1 MNFLP
6 IAASDM
12 DVVICI
18 IAVIGW
24 ILSLVVGRKK
34 TGSPSEQPPTEAP
47 PSANPQ
53 DELRKFF
60 EEMEKTLKP
69 AEAQPPTL
77 PPPPPRSIRPP
88 AQPKRERP
96 PRRFPALPEQ
106 SPAPSSPLTVF
117 TAPTPPTIELPIIAS
132 STVPTVTRLPSAVS
146 MTEGLHDPVT
156 LRKMIVSMEVL
167 GKPVALR

>member
-6 IAASDM
+6 IAASDIN
-12 DVVICI
+12 VIMGI

-24 ILSLVVGRKK
+24 ILSQVMSRKK
-34 TGSPSEQPPTEAP
+34 TGSPSDHP
-47 PSANPQ
+47 PSETTPPDGPQ

-69 AEAQPPTL
+69 VETPPQA
-77 PPPPPRSIRPP
+77 PPPPPPLLTRPHV
-88 AQPKRERP
+88 QPKRERP
-96 PRRFPALPEQ
+96 PRRFPTLPDQ
-106 SPAPSSPLTVF
+106 PPAPSQPLPAF
-117 TAPTPPTIELPIIAS
+117 TASAASTLGPVVTS

-146 MTEGLHDPVT
+146 MTEGLTDPVA